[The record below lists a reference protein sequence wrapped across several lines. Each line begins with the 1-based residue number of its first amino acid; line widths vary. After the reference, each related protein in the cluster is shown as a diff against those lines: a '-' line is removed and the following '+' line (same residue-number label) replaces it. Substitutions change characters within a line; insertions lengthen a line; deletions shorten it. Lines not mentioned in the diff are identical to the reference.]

1 MNLSYTVVWRLLST
15 LFVIFFV
22 TIKVVF
28 SQTIVPDSNFA
39 KAIRTACPDCIDSA
53 NTLLPVAANLKIL
66 TVSNKSIRNLA
77 GLEGFAGLEQLDCN
91 SNQLTSLPELPIK
104 LDLLICYNNKIGRL
118 PRLPESLRLL
128 NCSNNELDTIPP
140 LPPSLLRLICINNKL
155 KVLPENLPTTLELI
169 ECSRNQIT
177 QLPKIHHIPYLRFLY
192 CSGNQ
197 LKKLPLL
204 FTLYCANNQLKSLPQ
219 LPYTLRELDFSNNQ
233 VSSLGNLPNL
243 NFLSCSGNQLRV
255 LPELPLLHTLHCAN
269 NQLKSLPQL
278 PYTLSDL
285 DCSNNQISSLEKL
298 PTSIT
303 LLNLSSNELTCLP
316 TIPFESLI
324 AISIDAEKIKC
335 FPNEVGTAQVLNSE
349 GQRISTSPVCQENLK
364 HTAVSLVSGTYVATK
379 KIESAAILLEGTTKY
394 HTTQSITLTPGFS
407 TAATT
412 TFVAELR
419 TCN

>member
-53 NTLLPVAANLKIL
+53 NKLLPVAANLKTL
-66 TVSNKSIRNLA
+66 TVSNKSIRSLA
-77 GLEGFAGLEQLDCN
+77 GLEGFVGLEQLDCN
-91 SNQLTSLPELPIK
+91 SNQLTSLPELPAK
-104 LDLLICYNNKIGRL
+104 LDWLICYNNKIARL
-118 PRLPESLRLL
+118 PKLPESLRLL

-140 LPPSLLRLICINNKL
+140 LPPSLLRLICANNKL
-155 KVLPENLPTTLELI
+155 KALPENLPTTLELI

-197 LKKLPLL
+197 LEQLPELPLL
-204 FTLYCANNQLKSLPQ
+204 FTLYCMNNQLKSLPQ
-219 LPYTLRELDFSNNQ
+219 LPYTLR
-233 VSSLGNLPNL
+233 NL
-243 NFLSCSGNQLRV
+243 N
-255 LPELPLLHTLHCAN
+255 
-269 NQLKSLPQL
+269 
-278 PYTLSDL
+278 
-285 DCSNNQISSLEKL
+285 CSNNQISSLRNL
-298 PTSIT
+298 PINST
-303 LLNLSSNELTCLP
+303 LLDLSFNKLTCLP
-316 TIPFESLI
+316 TIPFEFL
-324 AISIDAEKIKC
+324 AVMTIDAEKIKC

-349 GQRISTSPVCQENLK
+349 GQRISTPPVCQENLK

-394 HTTQSITLTPGFS
+394 HTTQSITLMPGFS